1 MSDLR
6 SPIPSSVL
14 VTGGA
19 GFVGA
24 NLVPVLLAA
33 GARVRVLDDCSAGDP
48 ARLADEVDL
57 VRGDVRDAAAVR
69 GAMTGIDAVV
79 HLAAAGSVIQSIE
92 DPATNFDI
100 NARGTLNVLAGA
112 HAAGVGRFVFAST
125 GGALIGNAPPPVDE
139 TSVPRPISPYGAS
152 KLAGEGYCHAFLG
165 AYGLPTVAL
174 RFANVY
180 GPHSERKR
188 GAVTT
193 FIHHALAGEPITIH
207 GDGSA
212 TRDFLHS
219 DDLVAGIVA
228 ALTARVTGVLHLAS
242 ERETSIDELARLVL
256 AAAGADVPVE
266 HRPARR
272 GEVERNFALAARAAS
287 ELGWRARVGLE
298 EGMAAT
304 VGWFRDHPSP
314 AARAA

>member
-1 MSDLR
+1 MPARRD
-6 SPIPSSVL
+6 IPSSVL

-24 NLVPVLLAA
+24 NLVAA
-33 GARVRVLDDCSAGDP
+33 LHGEGVTVRVLDDCSAGDP
-48 ARLADEVDL
+48 ARLPAEVEL
-57 VRGDVRDAAAVR
+57 VQGDVRDSAAVR
-69 GAMTGIDAVV
+69 GALEGVGAVV

-100 NARGTLNVLAGA
+100 NARGTLTVLAEA
-112 HAAGVGRFVFAST
+112 QAADVGRFVFAST

-139 TSVPRPISPYGAS
+139 SSVPQPISPYGAS
-152 KLAGEGYCHAFLG
+152 KLACEGYCHAFHG
-165 AYGLPTVAL
+165 AYGLSTIAL

-180 GPHSERKR
+180 GPHSEHKR

-207 GDGSA
+207 GDGTA

-219 DDLVAGIVA
+219 DDLVAGILA
-228 ALTARVTGVLHLAS
+228 ALRSDVTGVVHLAS
-242 ERETSIDELARLVL
+242 ERETSIEELARLVL
-256 AAAGADVPVE
+256 EAAGADVPVE

-272 GEVERNFALAARAAS
+272 GEVERNFALARRAAA
-287 ELGWRARVGLE
+287 ELGWRAAVGLE
-298 EGMAAT
+298 EGLAAT
-304 VGWFRDHPSP
+304 VDWFRGHPAP